1 MQEIDFVAKVGRIDN
16 GWIVFVGAS
25 IVCCQDPEEIGS
37 AIISRLA
44 ANKMIGDS
52 VKDEK
57 GDPTQL
63 ELNLKPNYY
72 PKKGEKK

>member
-16 GWIVFVGAS
+16 GWIVFVGEA
-25 IVCCQDPEEIGS
+25 IVCCQDPDDIGP

-52 VKDEK
+52 VRDGQ

-72 PKKGEKK
+72 PKKGESK

>member
-16 GWIVFVGAS
+16 GWIVFVGPS
-25 IVCCQDPEEIGS
+25 IISCRDPEEIGP

-44 ANKMIGDS
+44 ANKMIGDQ
-52 VKDEK
+52 VEQEQV
-57 GDPTQL
+57 TQL